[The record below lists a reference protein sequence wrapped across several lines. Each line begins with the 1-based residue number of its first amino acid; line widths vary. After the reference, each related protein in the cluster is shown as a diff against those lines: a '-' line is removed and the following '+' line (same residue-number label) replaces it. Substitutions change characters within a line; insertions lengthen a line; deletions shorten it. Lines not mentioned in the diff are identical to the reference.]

1 MDGGKCEC
9 AGNGK
14 EKMGSAKKE
23 GWAFVLFFILPIKK
37 EKPNGKSLERVGKMD
52 GDEMCL
58 VEADKD
64 VKAGSEEKE
73 GA

>member
-1 MDGGKCEC
+1 MEENVNVPVMERRKWVKQKRRGGHLY
-9 AGNGK
+9 
-14 EKMGSAKKE
+14 
-23 GWAFVLFFILPIKK
+23 FFFILPIKK

-52 GDEMCL
+52 GDETCL